1 MLDALQETENWVALG
16 FLLFLGLLAY
26 LGVHRKLIASLDQR
40 QGRIKA
46 ELDEARRLREEA
58 QALLAEFERKGR
70 EAEGE
75 AAAIIAGAKAEAER
89 LAAEAKTR
97 MEDFV
102 ARRTKMAEAKIT
114 QAEAQALADV
124 RSAAADAAVA
134 AAEKSSPPQPRA
146 RSPKTCWRRAS
157 RTSEKNSTESSAAT
171 TLSCKICGLAAIS
184 VHKTFHNAATVFA
197 YRGRSL
203 SSLSIT

>member
-1 MLDALQETENWVALG
+1 MLEALQETENWVALA

-26 LGVHRKLIASLDQR
+26 LGVHRKLIGSLDQR
-40 QGRIKA
+40 QARIKG

-75 AAAIIAGAKAEAER
+75 AAAIIAGAKVEAER

-134 AAEKSSPPQPRA
+134 AAEK
-146 RSPKTCWRRAS
+146 
-157 RTSEKNSTESSAAT
+157 
-171 TLSCKICGLAAIS
+171 ILAA
-184 VHKTFHNAATVFA
+184 AAKGKVAENLLAQGIEDVRKKFN
-197 YRGRSL
+197 
-203 SSLSIT
+203 